1 MEQSLENKP
10 EFKNRLINFYNLNKV
25 KILIFLV
32 ILLLSIS
39 STIFIKHNNNKKNI
53 LIAEKYIEAGL
64 LIASDKREDAKIIY
78 EEIILSDNKFYPIL
92 ALNSIIE
99 KKLISDKNKLLSY
112 FNILEKNTKDKDQKD
127 LIVLKKALY
136 LIKNLNTEEGNL
148 LLKKLIDQNSSLKS
162 IAEEII
168 RK

>member
-1 MEQSLENKP
+1 MDQSLENKP

-64 LIASDKREDAKIIY
+64 LIASEKRED
-78 EEIILSDNKFYPIL
+78 
-92 ALNSIIE
+92 
-99 KKLISDKNKLLSY
+99 
-112 FNILEKNTKDKDQKD
+112 
-127 LIVLKKALY
+127 
-136 LIKNLNTEEGNL
+136 
-148 LLKKLIDQNSSLKS
+148 
-162 IAEEII
+162 
-168 RK
+168 

>member
-1 MEQSLENKP
+1 MDQSLENKP

-64 LIASDKREDAKIIY
+64 LIASEKREDAKILY

-99 KKLISDKNKLLSY
+99 KKLISDNKKLLSY